1 MCPYYLFRA
10 AAGPT
15 RRVFFDATFPA
26 RAQYATAFSKVELPE
41 DVAGAGNDFEAIEN
55 LRRLAFADQVEQ
67 KIIPKIR
74 GIDLSTDNAN
84 ECLSEVESIIS
95 ELGDTELSNA
105 FSTARSESRM
115 VGTFQWR
122 GVTRRAEED
131 QQRHV
136 H

>member
-55 LRRLAFADQVEQ
+55 LRRLAFADQVEATQ
-67 KIIPKIR
+67 Q
-74 GIDLSTDNAN
+74 LSLWQA
-84 ECLSEVESIIS
+84 EA
-95 ELGDTELSNA
+95 GQTE
-105 FSTARSESRM
+105 T
-115 VGTFQWR
+115 GK
-122 GVTRRAEED
+122 
-131 QQRHV
+131 
-136 H
+136 